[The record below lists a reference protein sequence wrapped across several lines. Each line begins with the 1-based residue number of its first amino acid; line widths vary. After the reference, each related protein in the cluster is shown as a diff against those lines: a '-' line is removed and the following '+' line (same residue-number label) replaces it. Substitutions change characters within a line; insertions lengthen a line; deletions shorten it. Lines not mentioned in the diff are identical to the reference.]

1 MKINKKKLVKALELI
16 DKINNIKFEKIDF
29 SEITSN
35 GEDLSSKKKEEYVW
49 IFERL
54 TNFEIVKKI
63 LEGKVK

>member
-29 SEITSN
+29 SEIASN